1 MFRLI
6 FSYQTKKP
14 FSEIWNVYESDF
26 NCWLDP
32 MMWGHRNER
41 FVCPTTRGGKK
52 TNNPGNVLIET
63 FFFTTRRNR
72 SNLRARLS
80 PREITSRHCN
90 FQSRSDV
97 LQQERE
103 DFFPKNLHLGHGN
116 SKQWPLNF
124 HVLASLRWMNAGK
137 KKMKECGSN
146 FPATTYKW
154 DVSSSS

>member
-1 MFRLI
+1 MYTNPILI
-6 FSYQTKKP
+6 ADLIP
-14 FSEIWNVYESDF
+14 WCEAIEMRD
-26 NCWLDP
+26 L
-32 MMWGHRNER
+32 
-41 FVCPTTRGGKK
+41 FVRRRGKK
-52 TNNPGNVLIET
+52 TNNPGIVLIKT

-72 SNLRARLS
+72 SHLRARLS

-97 LQQERE
+97 LQQGRE

-154 DVSSSS
+154 DVSSSSWKPLEIHTRRVTLPI